1 MLTENYVKD
10 IKKSLYTPL
19 FIEINRKDMA
29 LFLPGYE
36 LNLTK
41 NLPLTLAAEVYNNE
55 LKDNQSNLLCIEGS
69 PTPSSSCFVIL
80 ETILQLL
87 EEQLKDIKSI
97 EALKKSL
104 QGVISVTTGGWVDSL
119 VGDYLDK
126 GLEIIFSELSD
137 YVNDT
142 IIGATKES
150 IDISGKLT
158 NFLQDSLVDTS
169 GNKLAAKAELIKT
182 ADIYLCDEATAKL
195 DKLSTK
201 FNKSSNADVFQLAFK
216 LLMILSHS
224 SPRLLWINNPQ
235 YLDINSLELISL
247 VLAQNK
253 YQKELGKSTGISI
266 VFQYSD
272 EQFQPYSPFPTEFE
286 NKQTLLNNQRSF
298 SQRYGM
304 LERPTHDMPKVAVK
318 AASFVGREGELQDL
332 VTYFENRKQGSISI
346 VSGEPGIGKTTLIN
360 HHIRRLQKHE
370 RNISLT
376 LINEAGSTSTNTG
389 LSALEQSIIEE
400 AHRLDALKGLSNK
413 GKDFFKSQMNIENA
427 VKAIGAIFGVSVSG
441 VDKLASTIDKV
452 TGRIG
457 VSSSIAHLKKQGQ
470 QALNRQNSETKTQQ
484 FEKINKAIDV
494 LKSLVDNNQP
504 ATVFIDDIQWID
516 DVAAEYLLK
525 HLLNKNIYIV
535 TSVRPSDAAT
545 LFSNRINSQDR
556 AFYQHVNYLFA
567 KLGIAGIAS
576 ADLNI
581 EADLV
586 ELQAIDV
593 VPHTLYLNGLD
604 QLMIQTILGRIL
616 YSSDSQLA
624 QLSKGIISALKGEG
638 ATLKESERVN
648 TLFAIETI
656 NMLCDSNFYNDKTTL
671 PLILQ
676 RALIANN
683 EKPYEINPEII
694 DFSSV
699 LDETFKQLIE
709 KYQISLSHYNS
720 TDLHSGFSLMAYA
733 VMEERLNLIRIYFGQ
748 FGDCAVYSLLF
759 SSLLGAPF
767 SSKVVRDVIEGIIY
781 SDDEL
786 LAPLQ
791 ALLPTEYDYLSL
803 TAEHYTIMDE
813 IYEILRRLPNYAEQ
827 YNYKH
832 GLLATFFKQQ
842 LSFIITTIEGN
853 EKKNENSLNWHLL
866 QLIYTVIDAEFSGG
880 KGYIDKGV
888 AGYFKALPLAILKR
902 DIAEFFYDMDST
914 QAFMACAYCDE
925 ALIVLRLLINLN
937 ENQKAMEALLCLE
950 YKISTEP
957 HLQVISAMEEQRE
970 ALSVSRAHIYS
981 RQVDPDLNEKSVAAF
996 DELNQLSSKYKRNS
1010 PDNFRIY
1017 AREMSGITAK
1027 LDNKKISIE
1036 QAHHAYLTVFEEF
1049 DNGFKEDSFG
1059 VRDLIVS
1066 LVLNIAL
1073 TSSLPDEKEQLLLKA
1088 CQFATENYTDYGEE
1102 AVDKVLETK
1111 SKFVTYVL
1119 NTGNTHVDALDEAI
1133 LFCIDIYKIMS
1144 EYRKRLPGCFD
1155 EYYFPCV
1162 FRLFTFKPHYEGEFP
1177 QLPSEKDITHAFLGL
1192 KENKPAVYESNLDR
1206 FKNFKAVANVGHFL
1220 KESHENFYFNK
1231 RNLDSL
1237 SLGNMVLTYSLS
1249 LEVETVIEHIDWL
1262 IRRYDSTQRSE
1273 LTLLTLSAWH
1283 RLSQDP
1289 MSKDDTLNET
1299 LIQALKRL
1307 IDTDFDLHP
1316 YLLEMDALFQA
1327 VIATYMHDNQDRLA
1341 SIHIGERLFWATVMK
1356 LSHFFYSATEKDIW
1370 EEIFKI
1376 AYALADKEE
1385 PTHNH

>member
-1 MLTENYVKD
+1 MLTENYLKD
-10 IKKSLYTPL
+10 MKKSLYTPL

-41 NLPLTLAAEVYNNE
+41 NLPLTLAAEVYNNK
-55 LKDNQSNLLCIEGS
+55 LKDNQSNLLYIE
-69 PTPSSSCFVIL
+69 PTSSTSCFVIL

-104 QGVISVTTGGWVDSL
+104 QGVISITTGGWVDSL

-126 GLEIIFSELSD
+126 GLEAIFSELSD

-142 IIGATKES
+142 IIDAAKDN

-158 NFLQDSLVDTS
+158 NFLQDSLVDTT

-182 ADIYLCDEATAKL
+182 ADIYLCDEAKAKL

-201 FNKSSNADVFQLAFK
+201 FNKSSRADVFQLAFK

-253 YQKELGKSTGISI
+253 YQKELGKRTGISI

-272 EQFQPYSPFPTEFE
+272 EQFQPYSQFPTEFE

-298 SQRYGM
+298 AQRYGM

-318 AASFVGREGELQDL
+318 AASFVGREVELQDL

-370 RNISLT
+370 RNINLT
-376 LINEAGSTSTNTG
+376 LINEAGNTSTNTG

-413 GKDFFKSQMNIENA
+413 GKDFFKSQVNIENA

-457 VSSSIAHLKKQGQ
+457 VSNSLAHMKKQGQ

-494 LKSLVDNNQP
+494 LKSLVGNKQP
-504 ATVFIDDIQWID
+504 VTIFIDDIQWID

-525 HLLNKNIYIV
+525 HMLNKNIYIV

-545 LFSNRINSQDR
+545 LFANRINSQDR
-556 AFYQHVNYLFA
+556 AFYQHVNYLFS
-567 KLGIAGIAS
+567 KLGIAGLES

-581 EADLV
+581 EADRV
-586 ELQAIDV
+586 ELQAIKV

-604 QLMIQTILGRIL
+604 QLMLQTILGRIL
-616 YSSDSQLA
+616 YSSDSQLV
-624 QLSKGIISALKGEG
+624 QLSRGIISALKGEG
-638 ATLKESERVN
+638 AALKGAERVN

-656 NMLCDSNFYNDKTTL
+656 NMLCDSNFYNDKATL

-676 RALIANN
+676 RTLIANN
-683 EKPYEINPEII
+683 EKPYEINPEIVN
-694 DFSSV
+694 FSSV

-720 TDLHSGFSLMAYA
+720 ADLHSGFSLMAYA
-733 VMEERLNLIRIYFGQ
+733 VMEERLNLIKIYFGQ

-767 SSKVVRDVIEGIIY
+767 SSKVVRDVIEGIIF
-781 SDDEL
+781 SNDEL
-786 LAPLQ
+786 LAPIQ
-791 ALLPTEYDYLSL
+791 ALLPSECDYMSL

-813 IYEILRRLPNYAEQ
+813 IYEVLRRLPNYAEQ

-853 EKKNENSLNWHLL
+853 DKKNENSLNWRLL
-866 QLIYTVIDAEFSGG
+866 QLIYKVIDVELGG
-880 KGYIDKGV
+880 DKYINEGV
-888 AGYFKALPLAILKR
+888 AGYFKELPLRILKR
-902 DIAEFFYDMDST
+902 DIAEFFYSMDGT
-914 QAFMACAYCDE
+914 QTFMAAAYCDE

-937 ENQKAMEALLCLE
+937 ENQKAMEELLCLE
-950 YKISTEP
+950 QKISTEP
-957 HLQVISAMEEQRE
+957 YLQIIFTMEEQRE

-981 RQVDPDLNEKSVAAF
+981 RQKDPHLNEKSVAAF
-996 DELNQLSSKYKRNS
+996 EELNLLSSKYKKNS
-1010 PDNFRIY
+1010 PDNFRVY

-1036 QAHHAYLTVFEEF
+1036 QAHYEYLNVFEEF
-1049 DNGFKEDSFG
+1049 DNGFKDDSFG

-1073 TSSLPDEKEQLLLKA
+1073 TSSSPDEKEQLLLKA
-1088 CQFATENYTDYGEE
+1088 CQFATENYTAYGEQ
-1102 AVDKVLETK
+1102 ALDKLIETK
-1111 SKFVTYVL
+1111 SKFVTFLL
-1119 NTGNTHVDALDEAI
+1119 NTENTHVNAIEEAVSS
-1133 LFCIDIYKIMS
+1133 CIDIYKMMS

-1162 FRLFTFKPHYEGEFP
+1162 FRLLSFKQYSDREFP
-1177 QLPSEKDITHAFLGL
+1177 QLPSEKEITQAFLDL

-1206 FKNFKAVANVGHFL
+1206 FKSFKAVANVGHHL
-1220 KESHENFYFNK
+1220 KENHEYFYYNK
-1231 RNLDSL
+1231 SNLDLL
-1237 SLGNMVLTYSLS
+1237 SLGNIVLTYSLTLK
-1249 LEVETVIEHIDWL
+1249 LEKVIEHIDWL
-1262 IRRYDSTQRSE
+1262 IKRYDSTQRSE
-1273 LTLLTLSAWH
+1273 LALLTLSAYH
-1283 RLSQDP
+1283 RISQE
-1289 MSKDDTLNET
+1289 SIRKDNTLNET
-1299 LIQALKRL
+1299 LNRALKRL

-1316 YLLEMDALFQA
+1316 YLLEMDDLFEG
-1327 VIATYMHDNQDRLA
+1327 VILKYIVDNQDGGGTRTL
-1341 SIHIGERLFWATVMK
+1341 R
-1356 LSHFFYSATEKDIW
+1356 
-1370 EEIFKI
+1370 
-1376 AYALADKEE
+1376 
-1385 PTHNH
+1385 